1 LHLSDF
7 SRGVRDWQ
15 YSGSKSPHGGDGGDG
30 VCGGGEG
37 LGGGGGEGARI
48 ARTEKVGAATL
59 SIVTPTAL
67 DRAEE
72 SLARALTEAKTPVAF
87 SVTLMLAAT
96 FTLAAVTV
104 RVTAAGA
111 TPMDAAR
118 FALKLAASKLSTVP
132 ATVITRDT
140 SVSHAPPGVSG
151 GGEGGGDGGGSEGE
165 GGSGG
170 GEGGGGEGDGGGGE
184 GDGGGGLGDGGGGE
198 GEGGG
203 GLGGG
208 GGGEG
213 GGGEGLQTT
222 CELLQWLS
230 ASTTQAVGR

>member
-1 LHLSDF
+1 MHLSDF

-30 VCGGGEG
+30 GGGGGEG

-72 SLARALTEAKTPVAF
+72 SLARAFTEAKTPVAF

-151 GGEGGGDGGGSEGE
+151 GGEGGGDGGG
-165 GGSGG
+165 
-170 GEGGGGEGDGGGGE
+170 GEGDGGGGE
-184 GDGGGGLGDGGGGE
+184 GL
-198 GEGGG
+198 
-203 GLGGG
+203 G

-213 GGGEGLQTT
+213 GGGEGGDDGGGGDGGGG
-222 CELLQWLS
+222 EGGGEGGGS
-230 ASTTQAVGR
+230 NKDGGGGDDGGSVGGGGCNGGAAGGWQC